1 MKYLKKEFSIL
12 MKRKFT
18 AVIAFVLVCCLMM
31 AMFASCNKPEDNES
45 SDVST
50 PSEHEHVTFDPN
62 KDYVYKDAVSTLAA
76 NWNPHTWQVESDQY
90 PLLYT
95 QVGLYD
101 FVFNDELHPS
111 EVEGIEPYAGYVIIP
126 EMAAEL
132 PVDVTED
139 VKKIDNNKYGIPE
152 SATKG
157 YAYKIKL
164 NPNAKWSNGEAI
176 NADTWIYSAQ
186 KLFDPKLLNYR
197 ATDAY
202 AGAFSIANAEKY
214 ARAGQ
219 PGVKNYSAIGMTV
232 EEYVAQGGK
241 VEDLLVDMSG
251 FWNVSSADG
260 LSYASVTDDR
270 MVRDEA
276 IPEGEDE
283 DYVSAKYLYDNYLAP
298 GAPYA
303 PYAGMYLGTGE
314 LFTYDKDYS
323 FDNVGIYKT
332 GDYEITVVLSKS
344 LTDFY
349 LLYYIGGWAPLVY
362 EPLYES
368 CLSQDENGVWSSNY
382 CTSLET
388 SISYGPYKMD
398 SYQSGSSMS
407 FVKNEYWYGYTDG
420 KHTYVDPTDNKI
432 YDMYQTTK
440 ITTLVVGE
448 AATRKEM
455 FLKGQVMS
463 YGLQA
468 EDFEQYRSSESC
480 FFTPDETIYFFIF
493 NGHVDAIKNREAN
506 DGFDQTKYDL
516 ETLTLESFRRAVAVT
531 YDKEALCTAISPA
544 RSGGYGIIGNNYIY
558 DPVSGAKYRDTDQ
571 AKKALCNFYSVDV
584 SKYADLDA
592 AVDSIT
598 GYDPVA
604 AKELYQTAFEEALE
618 KGFITSKDGK
628 TCDQTI
634 EIEYAASDIDS
645 FQEKIVDYLT
655 KMMGEVTVG
664 TPFEGKI
671 VFKLSAPLGNGWSDN
686 IKNGLSDTVLGGW
699 GGSALDPYALTDLY
713 VNPAYTFDAGWFDAN
728 KINMTVN
735 IDGSDL
741 TMTLYQWSDALNG
754 LTVTVGGKDYN
765 FGYGQADNEVRLTI
779 LAAFENTIL
788 QTYDYIPMIQN
799 AGASLLS
806 HQVYNVID
814 EYNAILGRGGIAY
827 MKYNYDE
834 QAWKDF
840 VAQQGGTLSY

>member
-1 MKYLKKEFSIL
+1 
-12 MKRKFT
+12 MKRNFT
-18 AVIAFVLVCCLMM
+18 AVIAFVLVCCLTL
-31 AMFASCNKPEDNES
+31 AMFASCNETEA
-45 SDVST
+45 
-50 PSEHEHVTFDPN
+50 N
-62 KDYVYKDAVSTLAA
+62 KGDDKEYIYKDAVGTLAA
-76 NWNPHTWQVESDQY
+76 NWNPHTWQVDSDSY
-90 PLLYT
+90 PLSFVQT
-95 QVGLYD
+95 GLYE

-111 EVEGIEPYAGYVIIP
+111 DVEGMEPYEGYVIIP

-132 PVDVTED
+132 PIDVTED

-176 NADTWIYSAQ
+176 NADTWIYSAK
-186 KLFDPKLLNYR
+186 KLFDPQLLNYR

-202 AGAFSIANAEKY
+202 AGAFSIANAENY
-214 ARAGQ
+214 AKAGQ
-219 PGVKNYSAIGMTV
+219 QKIINFAPIGMTV
-232 EEYVAQGGK
+232 EEYIEQGGK
-241 VEDLLVDMSG
+241 VEDLYVDMSE
-251 FWNVSSADG
+251 FWNMSAADG
-260 LSYASVTDDR
+260 GDYASVTDDT
-270 MVRDEA
+270 MVRDPGVSADDPEA
-276 IPEGEDE
+276 
-283 DYVSAKYLYDNYLAP
+283 YVSGKYLYENYLAP
-298 GAPYA
+298 GKIYA
-303 PYAGMYLGTGE
+303 DYAGYYLGTAE
-314 LFTYDKDYS
+314 IYVFDKDYS

-332 GDYEITVVLSKS
+332 GDYEITIVLSKS

-368 CLSQDENGVWSSNY
+368 CLSQDENGVWSSTY

-388 SISYGPYKMD
+388 SISYGPYVID
-398 SYQSGSSMS
+398 SYKSDSSMS
-407 FVKNEYWYGYTDG
+407 FVKNQYWYGYTDG
-420 KHTYVDPTDNKI
+420 KHTYVDPHDGKT

-440 ITTLVVGE
+440 ITTLVVDE
-448 AATRKEM
+448 ASTRKEM
-455 FLKGQVMS
+455 FLKGQVMT

-468 EDFEQYRSSESC
+468 DDFEQYRSSKYC
-480 FFTPDETIYFFIF
+480 YFTPDETIYFFIF
-493 NGHVDAIKNREAN
+493 NGHIEAIKSREAN
-506 DGFDQTKYDL
+506 EGFDQSKYDL
-516 ETLTLESFRRAVAVT
+516 ETLSLQSFRKAVAVT

-571 AKKALCNFYSVDV
+571 AKQALCDFYSVDV

-604 AKELYQTAFEEALE
+604 AKDLYQKAFEEALE
-618 KGFITSKDGK
+618 KGYITSADGK
-628 TCDQTI
+628 TCDQII
-634 EIEYAASDIDS
+634 EIEYAASAVDS

-655 KMMGEVTVG
+655 KMMGEVTKG

-713 VNPAYTFDAGWFDAN
+713 VNPAYAFDAGWFDAT
-728 KINMTVN
+728 KIDMTVK
-735 IDGSDL
+735 IDGADL
-741 TMTLYQWSDALNG
+741 TMNLYQWSDALNG
-754 LTVTVGGKDYN
+754 KTVTVGGKDYN
-765 FGYGQADNEVRLTI
+765 FGYGQADDEVRLSI
-779 LAAFENTIL
+779 LAAFEGTIL

-806 HQVYNVID
+806 QQVYYVIED
-814 EYNAILGRGGIAY
+814 YNAILGRGGIAY

-834 QAWKDF
+834 TAWKAF
-840 VAQQGGTLSY
+840 VEQNNNALSY